1 MPSAPGGSAW
11 PANSTISA
19 ADAANAGARRRD
31 AGSDLPMSDD
41 IAFSVAHPD
50 CPPPLLPGPFG
61 VASFGQDP
69 TGQAAGSASRCRHET
84 GGAAQP
90 RYLARN
96 SAI

>member
-1 MPSAPGGSAW
+1 
-11 PANSTISA
+11 
-19 ADAANAGARRRD
+19 
-31 AGSDLPMSDD
+31 LPMSHD

-69 TGQAAGSASRCRHET
+69 TGQAARSASRYRNGT
-84 GGAAQP
+84 AQP

-96 SAI
+96 SAILVRTGIDPMRAPQRADGDGFLV